1 MTEEEKTI
9 EPTMEE
15 ENNEN
20 AVMSEEYSNEI
31 EKIKA
36 ELGDQKDKYLRLVA
50 EFDNFKKRN
59 TKERFDLIRNASQE
73 MIQELLTIVDDF
85 ERAQKI
91 SIEQNNE
98 NIFPEGMNLVYQK
111 LISLLKSK
119 GLEAMDSNHK
129 DFDPMFHEAITEFPS
144 PSEELRGKVID
155 TVEKGYLL
163 NEKIIRYA
171 KVIVAK

>member
-20 AVMSEEYSNEI
+20 AVLSEGYSNEI

-73 MIQELLTIVDDF
+73 MIQELLTIVD
-85 ERAQKI
+85 
-91 SIEQNNE
+91 
-98 NIFPEGMNLVYQK
+98 
-111 LISLLKSK
+111 
-119 GLEAMDSNHK
+119 
-129 DFDPMFHEAITEFPS
+129 
-144 PSEELRGKVID
+144 
-155 TVEKGYLL
+155 
-163 NEKIIRYA
+163 
-171 KVIVAK
+171 

>member
-119 GLEAMDSNHK
+119 ALK
-129 DFDPMFHEAITEFPS
+129 LWIQIT
-144 PSEELRGKVID
+144 
-155 TVEKGYLL
+155 
-163 NEKIIRYA
+163 KILIQCSMKQLPNFLVLA
-171 KVIVAK
+171 KN